1 MEPTE
6 IPGNQPPL
14 PYVCAHMRARTEE
27 HRDVDFAVA
36 SVAAL
41 LDLLLIGFFLMVG
54 CDGIWTADWMGSPG
68 PVDSTGASY
77 QGDVVRFAGWAC
89 AATTLFGLVSR
100 CWVTA
105 ATQLVLLGGGAL
117 FLASLP
123 TYWNP

>member
-1 MEPTE
+1 M
-6 IPGNQPPL
+6 
-14 PYVCAHMRARTEE
+14 RTEE

-41 LDLLLIGFFLMVG
+41 LDLLLIGVFLMLG
-54 CDGIWTADWMGSPG
+54 GDGIWTADWMGYPG

-77 QGDVVRFAGWAC
+77 QGDVVHFAGWTS
-89 AATTLFGLVSR
+89 ATTALLGLVLR

-105 ATQLVLLGGGAL
+105 ATQVVLLGGGAL